1 MNEIGT
7 TPDLSSARR
16 LILPITGMTC
26 ANCAATVERAL
37 RRTEGVT
44 GASVNYATERAMV
57 ELSPE
62 GTTLED
68 LSIALER
75 VGYGVLQ
82 ADPGQL
88 DDVEAAARH
97 RELQNQT
104 RKFWT
109 GVGFAGPLL
118 VLSMARDFGVL
129 GSWAYAPEVNWL
141 MFVLATPV
149 QVYVGWDYYVGGW
162 KSLRAGSANMDVLV
176 ALGSTVA
183 YVYSIVVAVALTAGS
198 TAVGEHVYF
207 ETAALIIT
215 LIKLGKLLEARAKGE
230 TSEAIRELIGLQPDT
245 ARVVR
250 QGIELDVPVADV
262 VVGDLLLVRPGERI
276 PVDGEVVDGLSSI
289 DESMLT
295 GESMPIEKGPGDDVV
310 GATINKSGAF
320 HFRATKVGANTALA
334 QVVRLVQEVQ
344 GSKAPIQRLADQV
357 AGVFVPAVIVVALL
371 TFVVWWALPGADFAT
386 ALVRLVAVLVIA
398 CPCAL
403 GLATPTAVMVGTGR
417 GARLG
422 ILFRSSE
429 ALQRAKQ
436 IEIVVFDKTGTLTR
450 GEPEILS
457 VIALDGD
464 EAELLRFAGSAELM
478 TEHPLG
484 EAVLREARRRSLKLT
499 EPTSFKA
506 LAGRGVEATIAG
518 VGVLVGNQ
526 VLMAERDV
534 DLKALEPATER
545 IVAGAATPLW
555 VAIDGKAK
563 GVLGAADTL
572 KEGSA
577 DAVRDLRD
585 RGLHVVL
592 LTGDQTATAE
602 AIASKVG
609 INEVRAEV
617 LPHQKRD
624 VIRELQ
630 ADHVV
635 AMVGDGI
642 NDAPALAQADVGIA
656 IGTGTD
662 VAIEAADI
670 TLMGGDPRSVVTA
683 LALSRATMRTIK
695 QNLFWAFFYNVV
707 LIPVA
712 AGALYSATFL
722 PIILRALHPILAA
735 FAMALS
741 SVTVVVNSLRLR
753 RADLR

>member
-1 MNEIGT
+1 
-7 TPDLSSARR
+7 
-16 LILPITGMTC
+16 MTC

-37 RRTEGVT
+37 CRTEGVT
-44 GASVNYATERAMV
+44 GASVNYATERAVV
-57 ELSPE
+57 ELSRGGP
-62 GTTLED
+62 TLED
-68 LSIALER
+68 LSIAVER

-82 ADPGQL
+82 ADPDEL
-88 DDVEAAARH
+88 DDIEAAARQ

-104 RKFWT
+104 RKFWI
-109 GVGFAGPLL
+109 GVGFAGPLF
-118 VLSMARDFGVL
+118 VLSMARDFGFL
-129 GSWAYAPEVNWL
+129 GSWAYAHWVNWL
-141 MFVLATPV
+141 MFVLASPV

-162 KSLRAGSANMDVLV
+162 KALRAGSANMDLLV

-183 YVYSIVVAVALTAGS
+183 YVYSVVVVVMLTAGS
-198 TAVGEHVYF
+198 TLAGEHVYF

-215 LIKLGKLLEARAKGE
+215 LIKLGKLLEVRAKGE
-230 TSEAIRELIGLQPDT
+230 TSEAIRELIGLQPNT

-250 QGIELDVPVADV
+250 QGVEYDIPIADV

-295 GESMPIEKGPGDDVV
+295 GESMPVEKGPGDVVV

-320 HFRATKVGANTALA
+320 HFRATKVGADTTLA
-334 QVVRLVQEVQ
+334 QVIRLVQEVQ

-357 AGVFVPAVIVVALL
+357 AGIFVPIVIILAVL
-371 TFVVWWALPGADFAT
+371 TFLVWWTLVGADFSV

-429 ALQRAKQ
+429 ALQRARQ
-436 IEIVVFDKTGTLTR
+436 LEIVVFDKTGTLTR
-450 GEPEILS
+450 GEPEIQS
-457 VIALDGD
+457 VITLAND
-464 EAELLRFAGSAELM
+464 EAELLRLAGSAELM
-478 TEHPLG
+478 SEHPLG
-484 EAVLREARRRSLKLT
+484 EAVLREARRRSLNLT
-499 EPTSFKA
+499 KPDSFRA
-506 LAGRGVEATIAG
+506 IPGQGVQAMIGGAE
-518 VGVLVGNQ
+518 VLVGNQ
-526 VLMAERDV
+526 VLMANRDI
-534 DLKALEPATER
+534 DLAALESAMEI

-555 VAIDGKAK
+555 VAIDGQAR

-585 RGLHVVL
+585 RGLHVIM

-602 AIASKVG
+602 AIAARIG
-609 INEVRAEV
+609 IHEVRAEI

-662 VAIEAADI
+662 VAIEAADV

-683 LALSRATMRTIK
+683 LALSRATIRTIE
-695 QNLFWAFFYNVV
+695 QNLFWAFFYNMV

-722 PIILRALHPILAA
+722 PMILRSLHPILAA
-735 FAMALS
+735 LAMALS
-741 SVTVVVNSLRLR
+741 SVTVVWNSLRLR

>member
-1 MNEIGT
+1 
-7 TPDLSSARR
+7 
-16 LILPITGMTC
+16 MTC

-37 RRTEGVT
+37 CRTEGVT
-44 GASVNYATERAMV
+44 GASVNYATERAVV
-57 ELSPE
+57 ELSRGGP
-62 GTTLED
+62 TLED
-68 LSIALER
+68 LSIAVER

-82 ADPGQL
+82 AGPDEL
-88 DDVEAAARH
+88 DDIEAAARQ

-104 RKFWT
+104 RKFWI
-109 GVGFAGPLL
+109 GVGFAGPLF
-118 VLSMARDFGVL
+118 VLSMARDFGFL
-129 GSWAYAPEVNWL
+129 GSWAYAHWVNWL
-141 MFVLATPV
+141 MFVLASPV

-162 KSLRAGSANMDVLV
+162 KALRAGSANMDLLV

-183 YVYSIVVAVALTAGS
+183 YVYSVVVVVMLTAGS
-198 TAVGEHVYF
+198 TLAGEHVYF

-215 LIKLGKLLEARAKGE
+215 LIKLGKLLEVRAKGE
-230 TSEAIRELIGLQPDT
+230 TSEAIRELIGLQPNT

-250 QGIELDVPVADV
+250 QGVEYDIPIADV

-295 GESMPIEKGPGDDVV
+295 GESMPVEKGPGDVVV

-320 HFRATKVGANTALA
+320 HFRATKVGADTTLA
-334 QVVRLVQEVQ
+334 QVIRLVQEVQ

-357 AGVFVPAVIVVALL
+357 AGIFVPIVIILAVL
-371 TFVVWWALPGADFAT
+371 TFLVWWTLVGADFSV

-429 ALQRAKQ
+429 ALQRARQ
-436 IEIVVFDKTGTLTR
+436 LEIVVFDKTGTLTR
-450 GEPEILS
+450 GEPEIQS
-457 VIALDGD
+457 VITLAND
-464 EAELLRFAGSAELM
+464 EAELLRLAGSAELM
-478 TEHPLG
+478 SEHPLG
-484 EAVLREARRRSLKLT
+484 EAVLREARRRSLNLT
-499 EPTSFKA
+499 KPDSFRA
-506 LAGRGVEATIAG
+506 IPGQGVQAMIGGAE
-518 VGVLVGNQ
+518 VLVGNQ
-526 VLMAERDV
+526 VLMANRDI
-534 DLKALEPATER
+534 DLAALESAMEI

-555 VAIDGKAK
+555 VAIDGQAR

-585 RGLHVVL
+585 RGLHVIM

-602 AIASKVG
+602 AIAARIG
-609 INEVRAEV
+609 IHEVRAEI

-662 VAIEAADI
+662 VAIEAADV

-683 LALSRATMRTIK
+683 LALSRATIRTIE
-695 QNLFWAFFYNVV
+695 QNLFWAFFYNMV

-722 PIILRALHPILAA
+722 PMILRSLHPILAA
-735 FAMALS
+735 LAMALS
-741 SVTVVVNSLRLR
+741 SVTVVWNSLRLR

>member
-1 MNEIGT
+1 MKT
-7 TPDLSSARR
+7 DSSSTRQ
-16 LILPITGMTC
+16 LTLPITGMTC

-37 RRTEGVT
+37 CRTEGVT
-44 GASVNYATERAMV
+44 GASVNYATERAVV
-57 ELSPE
+57 ELSP
-62 GTTLED
+62 GGLTLED
-68 LSIALER
+68 LSIVVER

-82 ADPGQL
+82 ADPDEL
-88 DDVEAAARH
+88 DDVEAAARQ

-104 RKFWT
+104 RKFWI
-109 GVGFAGPLL
+109 GVGFAGPLF
-118 VLSMARDFGVL
+118 VLSMARDFGFL
-129 GSWAYAPEVNWL
+129 GSWAYAHWVNWL
-141 MFVLATPV
+141 MFVLASPV

-162 KSLRAGSANMDVLV
+162 KALRAGSANMDLLV

-183 YVYSIVVAVALTAGS
+183 YLYSVVVVVMLTAGS
-198 TAVGEHVYF
+198 TLAGEHVYF

-215 LIKLGKLLEARAKGE
+215 LIKLGKLLEVQAKGE
-230 TSEAIRELIGLQPDT
+230 TSEAIRELIGLQPNT

-250 QGIELDVPVADV
+250 QGVEYDIPIADV

-295 GESMPIEKGPGDDVV
+295 GESMPVEKGPGDVVV

-320 HFRATKVGANTALA
+320 HFRATKVGADTALA
-334 QVVRLVQEVQ
+334 QVIRLVQEVQ

-357 AGVFVPAVIVVALL
+357 AGVFVPTVIILAVL
-371 TFVVWWALPGADFAT
+371 TFLVWWTLVGADFSV

-417 GARLG
+417 GARQG

-429 ALQRAKQ
+429 ALQRARQ
-436 IEIVVFDKTGTLTR
+436 LEIVVFDKTGTLTR
-450 GEPEILS
+450 GEPEIQS
-457 VIALDGD
+457 VITLDSD
-464 EAELLRFAGSAELM
+464 EAELLHLAGSAELM
-478 TEHPLG
+478 SEHPLG
-484 EAVLREARRRSLKLT
+484 EAVLREARRRSLNLT
-499 EPTSFKA
+499 KPDSFRA
-506 LAGRGVEATIAG
+506 IPGQGVQAMIGGTE
-518 VGVLVGNQ
+518 VLVGNQ
-526 VLMAERDV
+526 VLMANRDI
-534 DLKALEPATER
+534 DLAALESAMEI

-555 VAIDGKAK
+555 VAIDGQAR

-585 RGLHVVL
+585 RGLHVIM

-602 AIASKVG
+602 AIAARIG
-609 INEVRAEV
+609 IHEVKAEI
-617 LPHQKRD
+617 LPHQKCD

-662 VAIEAADI
+662 VAIEAADV

-683 LALSRATMRTIK
+683 LALSRVTMHTIE

-722 PIILRALHPILAA
+722 PMMLRSLHPILAA
-735 FAMALS
+735 LAMALS
-741 SVTVVVNSLRLR
+741 SVTVIGNSLRLR

>member
-1 MNEIGT
+1 MKV
-7 TPDLSSARR
+7 DSSSTRQ
-16 LILPITGMTC
+16 LTLPITGMTC

-37 RRTEGVT
+37 CRTEGVT
-44 GASVNYATERAMV
+44 GASVNYATERAVV
-57 ELSPE
+57 ELSRGGP
-62 GTTLED
+62 TLED
-68 LSIALER
+68 LSIAVER

-82 ADPGQL
+82 AGPDEL
-88 DDVEAAARH
+88 DDIEAAARQ

-104 RKFWT
+104 RKFWI
-109 GVGFAGPLL
+109 GVGFAGPLF
-118 VLSMARDFGVL
+118 VLSMARDFGFL
-129 GSWAYAPEVNWL
+129 GSWAYAHWVNWL
-141 MFVLATPV
+141 MFVLASPV

-162 KSLRAGSANMDVLV
+162 KALRAGSANMDLLV

-183 YVYSIVVAVALTAGS
+183 YVYSVVVVVMLTAGS
-198 TAVGEHVYF
+198 TLAGEHVYF

-215 LIKLGKLLEARAKGE
+215 LIKLGKLLEVRAKGE
-230 TSEAIRELIGLQPDT
+230 TSEAIRELIGLQPNT

-250 QGIELDVPVADV
+250 QGVEYDIPIADV

-295 GESMPIEKGPGDDVV
+295 GESMPVEKGPGDVVV

-320 HFRATKVGANTALA
+320 HFRATKVGADTTLA
-334 QVVRLVQEVQ
+334 QVIRLVQEVQ

-357 AGVFVPAVIVVALL
+357 AGIFVPIVIILAVL
-371 TFVVWWALPGADFAT
+371 TFLVWWTLVGADFSV

-429 ALQRAKQ
+429 ALQRARQ
-436 IEIVVFDKTGTLTR
+436 LEIVVFDKTGTLTR
-450 GEPEILS
+450 GEPEIQS
-457 VIALDGD
+457 VITLAND
-464 EAELLRFAGSAELM
+464 EAELLRLAGSAELM
-478 TEHPLG
+478 SEHPLG
-484 EAVLREARRRSLKLT
+484 EAVLREARRRSLNLT
-499 EPTSFKA
+499 KPDSFRA
-506 LAGRGVEATIAG
+506 IPGQGVQAMIGGAE
-518 VGVLVGNQ
+518 VLVGNQ
-526 VLMAERDV
+526 VLMANRDI
-534 DLKALEPATER
+534 DLAALESAMEI

-555 VAIDGKAK
+555 VAIDGQAR

-585 RGLHVVL
+585 RGLHVIM

-602 AIASKVG
+602 AIAARIG
-609 INEVRAEV
+609 IHEVRAEI

-662 VAIEAADI
+662 VAIEAADV

-683 LALSRATMRTIK
+683 LALSRATIRTIE
-695 QNLFWAFFYNVV
+695 QNLFWAFFYNMV

-722 PIILRALHPILAA
+722 PMILRSLHPILAA
-735 FAMALS
+735 LAMALS
-741 SVTVVVNSLRLR
+741 SVTVVWNSLRLR

>member
-1 MNEIGT
+1 
-7 TPDLSSARR
+7 
-16 LILPITGMTC
+16 
-26 ANCAATVERAL
+26 
-37 RRTEGVT
+37 
-44 GASVNYATERAMV
+44 
-57 ELSPE
+57 
-62 GTTLED
+62 
-68 LSIALER
+68 
-75 VGYGVLQ
+75 
-82 ADPGQL
+82 
-88 DDVEAAARH
+88 
-97 RELQNQT
+97 
-104 RKFWT
+104 
-109 GVGFAGPLL
+109 
-118 VLSMARDFGVL
+118 
-129 GSWAYAPEVNWL
+129 
-141 MFVLATPV
+141 
-149 QVYVGWDYYVGGW
+149 
-162 KSLRAGSANMDVLV
+162 
-176 ALGSTVA
+176 
-183 YVYSIVVAVALTAGS
+183 
-198 TAVGEHVYF
+198 
-207 ETAALIIT
+207 
-215 LIKLGKLLEARAKGE
+215 
-230 TSEAIRELIGLQPDT
+230 
-245 ARVVR
+245 
-250 QGIELDVPVADV
+250 
-262 VVGDLLLVRPGERI
+262 
-276 PVDGEVVDGLSSI
+276 
-289 DESMLT
+289 
-295 GESMPIEKGPGDDVV
+295 
-310 GATINKSGAF
+310 
-320 HFRATKVGANTALA
+320 
-334 QVVRLVQEVQ
+334 
-344 GSKAPIQRLADQV
+344 
-357 AGVFVPAVIVVALL
+357 
-371 TFVVWWALPGADFAT
+371 
-386 ALVRLVAVLVIA
+386 
-398 CPCAL
+398 
-403 GLATPTAVMVGTGR
+403 
-417 GARLG
+417 
-422 ILFRSSE
+422 
-429 ALQRAKQ
+429 
-436 IEIVVFDKTGTLTR
+436 
-450 GEPEILS
+450 
-457 VIALDGD
+457 
-464 EAELLRFAGSAELM
+464 
-478 TEHPLG
+478 
-484 EAVLREARRRSLKLT
+484 
-499 EPTSFKA
+499 
-506 LAGRGVEATIAG
+506 
-518 VGVLVGNQ
+518 
-526 VLMAERDV
+526 MAERDV